1 MLLCTEEDKDVVS
14 EKIDKLKE
22 KYRVQLRLSK
32 DMRSKYAE
40 ASELSRNLFGANEEL
55 LKWLEDMEGKLTDAQ
70 KEEHEAEEQQE
81 KLKVCLLFV

>member
-1 MLLCTEEDKDVVS
+1 MLLCSEDDKDVVS

-40 ASELSRNLFGANEEL
+40 ASELSHNLFGANEEL
-55 LKWLEDMEGKLTDAQ
+55 MKWLEDMEGKLTDAQ
-70 KEEHEAEEQQE
+70 KEEQEAEEQQE